1 MNICMKKLLLS
12 SIAFVG
18 VLFSSLA
25 FAHPGHELTVSFMS
39 GLLHPFSGLDHLLV
53 IVLVGFWS
61 AFVLKKIWLGPCFFI
76 LGMFFGVLSGLSG
89 LSLNFFEFGIAISVI
104 AIGLLLLIRNQYST
118 KAILSLIGAFGVFH
132 GYAHAELFSNASYGI
147 SLIAEDMAGL
157 FLATGF
163 LHLSGAILV
172 QFLKDKTTIIARV
185 TGFASVIY
193 GWVLLSQLSFALLG
207 GTSV

>member
-1 MNICMKKLLLS
+1 MNICMKKLCIS

-18 VLFSSLA
+18 ILFSSLA

-76 LGMFFGVLSGLSG
+76 LGMFFGVLSGLSV
-89 LSLNFFEFGIAISVI
+89 LYLNFFEFGIATSVI
-104 AIGLLLLIRNQYST
+104 AIGLLLLIKNQYST

-132 GYAHAELFSNASYGI
+132 GYAHAELFSSASYGFP
-147 SLIAEDMAGL
+147 LITEDMAGL
-157 FLATGF
+157 FLATGI
-163 LHLSGAILV
+163 LHLSGAIAV

>member
-1 MNICMKKLLLS
+1 MNICMKKLFLS
-12 SIAFVG
+12 SIAFAG
-18 VLFSSLA
+18 TLFSTLA
-25 FAHPGHELTVSFMS
+25 FAHPGHDVNVSFMS

-76 LGMFFGVLSGLSG
+76 LGMFFGVLLGLSG
-89 LSLNFFEFGIAISVI
+89 LSLNFFEFGIAASVI
-104 AIGLLLLIRNQYST
+104 AIGLLLLIKNQYST
-118 KAILSLIGAFGVFH
+118 KAILSLIGVFGVFH
-132 GYAHAELFSNASYGI
+132 GYAHAELFSSASFGI

-157 FLATGF
+157 FLATGI
-163 LHLSGAILV
+163 LHLSGAIAV

-207 GTSV
+207 GASA